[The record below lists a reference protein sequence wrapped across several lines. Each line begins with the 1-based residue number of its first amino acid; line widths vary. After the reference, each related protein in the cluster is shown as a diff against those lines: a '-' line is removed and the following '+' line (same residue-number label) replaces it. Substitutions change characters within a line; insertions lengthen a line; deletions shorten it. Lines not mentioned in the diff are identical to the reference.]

1 MERNFQDALAVVK
14 NIFTNP
20 KLVPGGGAIEMEM
33 SQKLNDYAKSV
44 EGLEQL
50 PLRAGK
56 YTRRK

>member
-33 SQKLNDYAKSV
+33 SQKLNEYAKSV

-56 YTRRK
+56 K